1 MRKIKNI
8 VAIATVAVMA
18 FSMAGCKMIE
28 KTPAAIQK
36 TVLAKVG
43 NEKITM
49 ADVNSE
55 LKSDIDYLIQTYGK
69 DYENSMDDTMKEKL
83 KSARKSVLEQLVNDK
98 VLITKGTELGYVL
111 SGDELNAAIEK
122 ERQNFVEAYG
132 GEDKLQEAIKYY
144 GMDDDKFN
152 KFLENLVKTNEV
164 TEAITKDVTVTDE
177 DVDKDIEATQKKNA
191 RLITVDDRA
200 IENGDIAVIDF
211 EGFVDDVA
219 FEGGKGEDYELEIGS
234 GTFIPGFEEQLVGAE
249 TDADV
254 DVKVTFPEEYH
265 AENLA
270 GKDAV
275 FKVKVKEIKKRE
287 LPELDDDFAS
297 EVSEFDTMDEFRADV
312 RKKLEEA
319 AENKA
324 KVETENAVIDKVIE
338 NAEFDLPDAMVETQI
353 DNSVRD
359 FAQRLSYQGMN
370 LDMYMQYTGMTMD
383 ALRAQFAEQAKKQL
397 SGSLVLEA
405 IQKAEGIEA
414 GPEEVE
420 LELVDMSKKYNMELD
435 KLKELLGDAEKE
447 SIKKDLEI
455 QKTITMIVNNAQ
467 VK

>member
-1 MRKIKNI
+1 MAVKNEQ
-8 VAIATVAVMA
+8 
-18 FSMAGCKMIE
+18 IE
-28 KTPAAIQK
+28 K
-36 TVLAKVG
+36 
-43 NEKITM
+43 
-49 ADVNSE
+49 
-55 LKSDIDYLIQTYGK
+55 
-69 DYENSMDDTMKEKL
+69 
-83 KSARKSVLEQLVNDK
+83 
-98 VLITKGTELGYVL
+98 
-111 SGDELNAAIEK
+111 
-122 ERQNFVEAYG
+122 
-132 GEDKLQEAIKYY
+132 
-144 GMDDDKFN
+144 
-152 KFLENLVKTNEV
+152 NLVKLTFEV
-164 TEAITKDVTVTDE
+164 SAEDFDKAINQVYKKNVKKFNVPGYRKGKAPRKIIGKYYTEAVFYDEAINSVLPQAYDEALKESGVESVARPEIDVEEIKKGEPVVFTALVTTKPEVKLGDYKGIEVEKIDHTVTDE

>member
-1 MRKIKNI
+1 
-8 VAIATVAVMA
+8 
-18 FSMAGCKMIE
+18 
-28 KTPAAIQK
+28 
-36 TVLAKVG
+36 
-43 NEKITM
+43 
-49 ADVNSE
+49 
-55 LKSDIDYLIQTYGK
+55 
-69 DYENSMDDTMKEKL
+69 MK
-83 KSARKSVLEQLVNDK
+83 
-98 VLITKGTELGYVL
+98 
-111 SGDELNAAIEK
+111 
-122 ERQNFVEAYG
+122 
-132 GEDKLQEAIKYY
+132 
-144 GMDDDKFN
+144 
-152 KFLENLVKTNEV
+152 
-164 TEAITKDVTVTDE
+164 

-234 GTFIPGFEEQLVGAE
+234 GTFIPGFEDQLVGAE